1 MGNNLSKMEENL
13 RSIAKR
19 YKSIKYSVGLA
30 ILFLMMG
37 VGAFSEEVNRVPTRE
52 EIALSR
58 ENLRGSVGSLQS
70 KIEETKAENERS
82 LAGLRLELIQ
92 LMEQGNQ
99 VVKSPWSSWQFGLN
113 YMYSHWGG
121 AYKGKGDKKEK
132 YPFEGIFTRSTNP
145 FERYTSPE
153 SEKYAELAES
163 TNLYSA
169 STTARK
175 GLPSRYGLASTVPV
189 PEPIVTLELNAG
201 ITPREV
207 LKKPLSIEIGEV
219 KAPDALNLS
228 VSANT
233 PKAAAPPEVKAPT
246 LSLNLPEPNT
256 KPFNDYSFKPDRF
269 GDYETGSTT
278 ITQLKIEEKEN
289 SVYTLG
295 VKPKLNSEG
304 IPNPSVNQ
312 DNPGDDLDNK
322 AYRYV
327 GSVDK
332 SDDVSDLSKA
342 FFRKREATA
351 VWRINNKY
359 KSLRDVDVE
368 SNWNVNMKETDDPDT
383 SEVYGFKYDGKGV
396 KFYLAGDIKDDN
408 TNLLGINPKKKG
420 AIGLHSVWNGRYD
433 NINGFLKGRA
443 AMFSIETWH
452 APKLV
457 FKNIKVDIQ
466 GNENTLFYIY
476 PATHESVLGKQ
487 DNTDFN
493 SFTQR
498 GAFIGKVDADIKSQ
512 RNAIYSIMGISG
524 SFNIASTGT
533 YRLEGANNLV
543 YSSLGYS
550 PNFQNFIGNNAQ
562 NKWVSDR
569 YKTGMTP
576 VINLKKAPESYGDG
590 NVIMYFSDL
599 IPDGA
604 DGYPD
609 TQLYGGGSRS
619 RWRKSKIG
627 IFQGEVRA
635 TARIGEKLN
644 IDGTDTQTEKGNTG
658 DNKYVENN
666 VGILAQSGQRGAV
679 NGKEITPTRDLGV
692 DKNQTEYVNKDKIH
706 ALYVNDI
713 DITFGKYS
721 KSGIMVAS
729 ERGTQVDVAVNDPSH
744 HTEVI
749 KDGKGDPIS
758 GKKDEA
764 TIKIKKDAILDYN
777 KEHSTFK
784 DDSKITSSTVDSEN
798 EAATGTIIGYA
809 KGTWKDSDSRMRKGK
824 DDKGYELGMSQ
835 ATRDAFKDAKSEIN
849 FGTDVQMSARYAKIS
864 GKEYRP
870 VAYAAL
876 GGKIT
881 AKNTTAY
888 GYGSVI
894 AYATNENNSSGEI
907 SIAGNIE
914 AIDKWAANDAN
925 TNKEKYKNIGA
936 FAKGA
941 GTKIKVTGNAKING
955 LGAFADD
962 NGRVHIS
969 GKNSVLNSGNSTALA
984 ALNGG
989 HVTFG
994 GGTINVGDN
1003 AKDDSTPFY
1012 ADSAS
1017 KMNFTGTTKIKMTKG
1032 TFLVENTSN
1041 YQAAAA
1047 TTNADGKI
1055 TNGTRYNGM
1064 ENVDLEVG
1072 GKAKIVKNSVG
1083 ENVEWTGAAS
1093 LGEDVKTTTKV
1104 NNLTADSSANFAL
1117 YYSEG
1122 KYTINADAQLGAPN
1136 AKDSFDPVKMTR
1148 EKVTINS
1155 GKKVYSTTGKGLAM
1169 ASSKGAANN
1178 FVSGYENNGTVDIS
1192 GGDSKKAAI
1201 NVSYGL
1207 IKNNGTVKIDNGI
1220 ALYGTNGSK
1229 IENTANGILNVTKSG
1244 YGIVGMATGEATQ
1257 DYGTDVGA
1265 SGKVVEIVN
1274 NGQIN
1279 VAGDNAVAIYADDNK
1294 GVDKDKITI
1303 TNTEKITLTGD
1314 RGVGIALRDSKN
1326 SGSGGIINVS
1336 GTGSSDIV
1344 TGTNGIG
1351 IYAENS
1357 DISLDTDYGIETKD
1371 DGVGIYAK
1379 NSSILTS
1386 STLQYKYSG
1395 STSGRGIGIFYTGAN
1410 ITNNTNINLV
1420 NSTKTTAGLIGIFAN
1435 GGGTFTNNGKI
1446 TGSSTAKEFGIIGEN
1461 TDILNK
1467 ADITLGSA
1475 SSLTAPNIALYSKTN
1490 NSITNNA
1497 NVTVGDNSIGLY
1509 GYAITSIG
1517 NISVGKKG
1525 SAIYSL
1531 GGNVNINSGTITVG
1545 DDDAVG
1551 VYTAGNNQTITAT
1564 NATTMNIGEG
1574 SFGFANVGNKNTINS
1589 NMTDVSLKN
1598 NSIYIYSSDKEGNIN
1613 NSTNLTST
1621 DKNGGDN
1628 YGIYASGTVTNTGNI
1643 DFTKG
1648 IGNVG
1653 IYSTYDGKATNSGII
1668 SVGASYK
1675 NLDDPSKDRY
1685 SIGMAAGFIGNK
1697 KTPAY
1702 SGNIVNK
1709 GTINVNGKDSIGMY
1723 GVGSKTTVYNGT
1735 SKGSAATIN
1744 LSADGAIGM
1753 YLDNKAKGYNY
1764 GTITTVGTP
1773 KNVVG
1778 VVVRNGAEF
1787 TNEGTVT
1794 INSAGGFAFFKANGG
1809 IIKNYGTFNILGGA
1823 SKESTPGLKDTGK
1836 KVGGVEIDAKPGVEE
1851 ATIKDPSGKI
1861 VKPTLVPMLTNNKV
1875 APSLSSI
1882 GMYIDTLRGT
1892 NPIGGLGAL
1901 NLEKADLIVGS
1912 EASQKTTNKYI
1923 EVDQKILEPYNK
1935 AIKNNPQ
1942 IKEWGI
1948 YSGAFTW
1955 IATGTINKNTGLI
1968 NRLYMAKIPYTKFA
1982 GNVATP
1988 VDKKDTYNFLDG
2000 LEQRYGVEGIG
2011 TRENTVFQKLNGI
2024 GKNEQILFFQA
2035 VDEMMGHQYATVQQ
2049 RINATG
2055 NILEQ
2060 EFNYL
2065 RDEWQTFSKDSNKV
2079 KVFGTNGEYKTDTA
2093 GVIDYKNYAYGV
2105 AYVHEDETVRLGKTL
2120 GWYTGIVHNTFKFKD
2135 IGSSKEQMLQAK
2147 LGVFKSVPFDYDN
2160 SLNWTISGE
2169 IFAGYNKMHRRY
2181 LVVDE
2186 IFNAKSKYYSYGAGI
2201 KNEVS
2206 KSFRLSEDFTLKPYA
2221 ALKTEYGRMSKIREK
2236 SGEIKLEVKSN
2247 DYFSIRPEFGG
2258 ELAYRH
2264 LFDRKTLKVG
2274 VTVAYE
2280 NELGRIANGKNKARV
2295 VDTTAD
2301 WFNIRGEKEDRRG
2314 NIKTD
2319 LNIGLD
2325 NQRYGVTA
2333 NVGYD
2338 TKGHNVRGGLG
2349 LRVIF

>member
-1 MGNNLSKMEENL
+1 M
-13 RSIAKR
+13 
-19 YKSIKYSVGLA
+19 
-30 ILFLMMG
+30 
-37 VGAFSEEVNRVPTRE
+37 
-52 EIALSR
+52 
-58 ENLRGSVGSLQS
+58 
-70 KIEETKAENERS
+70 
-82 LAGLRLELIQ
+82 
-92 LMEQGNQ
+92 
-99 VVKSPWSSWQFGLN
+99 
-113 YMYSHWGG
+113 
-121 AYKGKGDKKEK
+121 
-132 YPFEGIFTRSTNP
+132 
-145 FERYTSPE
+145 
-153 SEKYAELAES
+153 
-163 TNLYSA
+163 
-169 STTARK
+169 
-175 GLPSRYGLASTVPV
+175 
-189 PEPIVTLELNAG
+189 
-201 ITPREV
+201 
-207 LKKPLSIEIGEV
+207 
-219 KAPDALNLS
+219 
-228 VSANT
+228 
-233 PKAAAPPEVKAPT
+233 
-246 LSLNLPEPNT
+246 
-256 KPFNDYSFKPDRF
+256 
-269 GDYETGSTT
+269 
-278 ITQLKIEEKEN
+278 
-289 SVYTLG
+289 
-295 VKPKLNSEG
+295 
-304 IPNPSVNQ
+304 
-312 DNPGDDLDNK
+312 
-322 AYRYV
+322 
-327 GSVDK
+327 
-332 SDDVSDLSKA
+332 
-342 FFRKREATA
+342 
-351 VWRINNKY
+351 
-359 KSLRDVDVE
+359 
-368 SNWNVNMKETDDPDT
+368 
-383 SEVYGFKYDGKGV
+383 
-396 KFYLAGDIKDDN
+396 
-408 TNLLGINPKKKG
+408 
-420 AIGLHSVWNGRYD
+420 
-433 NINGFLKGRA
+433 
-443 AMFSIETWH
+443 
-452 APKLV
+452 
-457 FKNIKVDIQ
+457 
-466 GNENTLFYIY
+466 
-476 PATHESVLGKQ
+476 
-487 DNTDFN
+487 
-493 SFTQR
+493 
-498 GAFIGKVDADIKSQ
+498 
-512 RNAIYSIMGISG
+512 
-524 SFNIASTGT
+524 
-533 YRLEGANNLV
+533 
-543 YSSLGYS
+543 
-550 PNFQNFIGNNAQ
+550 
-562 NKWVSDR
+562 
-569 YKTGMTP
+569 
-576 VINLKKAPESYGDG
+576 
-590 NVIMYFSDL
+590 
-599 IPDGA
+599 
-604 DGYPD
+604 
-609 TQLYGGGSRS
+609 
-619 RWRKSKIG
+619 
-627 IFQGEVRA
+627 
-635 TARIGEKLN
+635 
-644 IDGTDTQTEKGNTG
+644 
-658 DNKYVENN
+658 
-666 VGILAQSGQRGAV
+666 
-679 NGKEITPTRDLGV
+679 
-692 DKNQTEYVNKDKIH
+692 
-706 ALYVNDI
+706 
-713 DITFGKYS
+713 
-721 KSGIMVAS
+721 
-729 ERGTQVDVAVNDPSH
+729 
-744 HTEVI
+744 
-749 KDGKGDPIS
+749 
-758 GKKDEA
+758 
-764 TIKIKKDAILDYN
+764 
-777 KEHSTFK
+777 
-784 DDSKITSSTVDSEN
+784 
-798 EAATGTIIGYA
+798 
-809 KGTWKDSDSRMRKGK
+809 
-824 DDKGYELGMSQ
+824 
-835 ATRDAFKDAKSEIN
+835 
-849 FGTDVQMSARYAKIS
+849 
-864 GKEYRP
+864 
-870 VAYAAL
+870 
-876 GGKIT
+876 
-881 AKNTTAY
+881 
-888 GYGSVI
+888 
-894 AYATNENNSSGEI
+894 
-907 SIAGNIE
+907 
-914 AIDKWAANDAN
+914 
-925 TNKEKYKNIGA
+925 
-936 FAKGA
+936 
-941 GTKIKVTGNAKING
+941 
-955 LGAFADD
+955 
-962 NGRVHIS
+962 
-969 GKNSVLNSGNSTALA
+969 
-984 ALNGG
+984 
-989 HVTFG
+989 
-994 GGTINVGDN
+994 
-1003 AKDDSTPFY
+1003 
-1012 ADSAS
+1012 
-1017 KMNFTGTTKIKMTKG
+1017 
-1032 TFLVENTSN
+1032 
-1041 YQAAAA
+1041 
-1047 TTNADGKI
+1047 
-1055 TNGTRYNGM
+1055 
-1064 ENVDLEVG
+1064 
-1072 GKAKIVKNSVG
+1072 
-1083 ENVEWTGAAS
+1083 
-1093 LGEDVKTTTKV
+1093 
-1104 NNLTADSSANFAL
+1104 
-1117 YYSEG
+1117 
-1122 KYTINADAQLGAPN
+1122 
-1136 AKDSFDPVKMTR
+1136 
-1148 EKVTINS
+1148 
-1155 GKKVYSTTGKGLAM
+1155 
-1169 ASSKGAANN
+1169 
-1178 FVSGYENNGTVDIS
+1178 
-1192 GGDSKKAAI
+1192 
-1201 NVSYGL
+1201 
-1207 IKNNGTVKIDNGI
+1207 
-1220 ALYGTNGSK
+1220 
-1229 IENTANGILNVTKSG
+1229 
-1244 YGIVGMATGEATQ
+1244 
-1257 DYGTDVGA
+1257 
-1265 SGKVVEIVN
+1265 
-1274 NGQIN
+1274 
-1279 VAGDNAVAIYADDNK
+1279 
-1294 GVDKDKITI
+1294 
-1303 TNTEKITLTGD
+1303 
-1314 RGVGIALRDSKN
+1314 
-1326 SGSGGIINVS
+1326 
-1336 GTGSSDIV
+1336 
-1344 TGTNGIG
+1344 
-1351 IYAENS
+1351 
-1357 DISLDTDYGIETKD
+1357 
-1371 DGVGIYAK
+1371 
-1379 NSSILTS
+1379 
-1386 STLQYKYSG
+1386 
-1395 STSGRGIGIFYTGAN
+1395 
-1410 ITNNTNINLV
+1410 
-1420 NSTKTTAGLIGIFAN
+1420 
-1435 GGGTFTNNGKI
+1435 
-1446 TGSSTAKEFGIIGEN
+1446 
-1461 TDILNK
+1461 
-1467 ADITLGSA
+1467 GSA

-1497 NVTVGDNSIGLY
+1497 NITVGNNSIGLY

-1545 DDDAVG
+1545 DDDAIG

-1589 NMTDVSLKN
+1589 NITDISLKN
-1598 NSIYIYSSDKEGNIN
+1598 NSVYVYSSDKKGKIN
-1613 NSTNLTST
+1613 NSTNLIST
-1621 DKNGGDN
+1621 DKNGGNN

-1697 KTPAY
+1697 KTAAY

-1735 SKGSAATIN
+1735 SKGSSATIN

-1764 GTITTVGTP
+1764 GTIKTVGTP

-1794 INSAGGFAFFKANGG
+1794 INSAGGFAFLKANGG

-1861 VKPTLVPMLTNNKV
+1861 VKPALVPMLTNNKV

-1988 VDKKDTYNFLDG
+1988 VEVTDTYNFLDG

-2147 LGVFKSVPFDYDN
+2147 FGVFKSVPFDYDN

-2201 KNEVS
+2201 KNELS
-2206 KSFRLSEDFTLKPYA
+2206 KSFRLSEDFTFKPYA